1 MAEQKTPEQEA
12 REHIDALLAES
23 GWVVQNR
30 DETNLSAARGVA
42 GPRGW

>member
-23 GWVVQNR
+23 GWVVHSR
-30 DETNLSAARGVA
+30 DENPKVHANRVGSR
-42 GPRGW
+42 